1 MPLLDRFRFRSKN
14 LRGLNLLEVVPL
26 ENRAAVKFILDAR
39 RTHLELLFAS
49 TERVC
54 ATNQKIRTLSNLFE
68 KLDAFNNSLDALDRL
83 RHRLPKH
90 HKPVFGIRPDGQQR
104 IYEATCVFF
113 DSYYSYMNVLK
124 GFVSEFQKTFPRVQH
139 ATVDGFLNW
148 VSSEFPNPIAY
159 RYSLKPA
166 RDFRSTLVHPLANS
180 PVHWETA
187 TNYASEVYVITKGLK
202 DRGHDVGTLNV
213 TYPEGVGWLIPAPS
227 ESHVVLFTIDL
238 TSWILSTV
246 LEYQVNPHCST
257 RKDWAQFKAP
267 NKSATW
273 VQPDWAE
280 IVLSRSFASEE
291 QLRQFTSNPVFG

>member
-1 MPLLDRFRFRSKN
+1 MNLLDRFRFRSKN

-26 ENRAAVKFILDAR
+26 EKRAAVKFILGAR
-39 RTHLELLFAS
+39 QTHLKLLFAA
-49 TERVC
+49 TEQICVSS
-54 ATNQKIRTLSNLFE
+54 QKTRTLSNLYE
-68 KLDAFNNSLDALDRL
+68 KLESFNNSLEGLDRL
-83 RHRLPKH
+83 RRRLPKH
-90 HKPVFGIRPDGQQR
+90 HKPLFGIRPDGQQR

-124 GFVSEFQKTFPRVQH
+124 GFVSEYQKTFPGVPH
-139 ATVDGFLNW
+139 GSVDGFLGW
-148 VSSEFPNPIAY
+148 VGAEFPNPIAF
-159 RYSLKPA
+159 RHSLKPA

-187 TNYASEVYVITKGLK
+187 TNHDSEVYVITKGLK
-202 DRGHDVGTLNV
+202 NRGHDVASLSV

-246 LEYQVNPHCST
+246 LEYQVDPLCAT
-257 RKDWAQFKAP
+257 RKDWAQFKTP
-267 NKSATW
+267 SKSDTW
-273 VQPDWAE
+273 VQPDWVE

-291 QLRQFTSNPVFG
+291 HLREFTNNPVFG